1 MGKYFGTDGIR
12 GIAGEHLTA
21 NLAYLTGSAVAT
33 VIGNQMQ
40 TGEKP
45 RAVIGK
51 DTRVSSDMLE
61 AALVSGLCSGGA
73 DVELVGVVPTPAVAY
88 LTRKENT
95 DMGIVI
101 SASHNAFEH
110 NGIKIFNGEGFKLS
124 DELEAEIERLIDA
137 PEELVTQTH
146 GNMGR
151 LFSGRY
157 SSGRYIEHLQKRI
170 EGDFSNLKIAFDCA
184 NGAASPTAERLF
196 RKLGK
201 KVKIINSHPN
211 GVNINKNCGSTDM
224 RQLRRAVLRDG
235 FDAGFAFDGDA
246 DRCLVIDELGNIID
260 GDVLLAILG
269 GAMKKKRRL
278 KKNTVV
284 GTILSNSG
292 LDEYAGRHN
301 MTVLRSDVGD
311 RNVLEL
317 MKSSGACLG
326 GEGSGHT
333 IFLDDATT
341 GDGQLTAIKCLNLM
355 ASSGKKMSELA
366 SDFKKFPQVEVK
378 VPVENSEKKRV
389 MASPELI
396 AAINDEKVSMGD
408 SGSVLVRPSG
418 TEAIIRVTIEAETE
432 LMAKECAERLAD
444 VVRKLL

>member
-12 GIAGEHLTA
+12 GIAGEFLSA
-21 NLAYLTGSAVAT
+21 PLAYLTGFAVAT
-33 VIGNQMQ
+33 VVGGQR
-40 TGEKP
+40 ERP

-61 AALVSGLCSGGA
+61 AALVSGLCTGGA
-73 DVELVGVVPTPAVAY
+73 DVEIVGVAPTPAVAY
-88 LTRKENT
+88 LTKKENA
-95 DMGIVI
+95 DIGIVI
-101 SASHNAFEH
+101 SASHNSFEH
-110 NGIKIFNGEGFKLS
+110 NGIKIFNAEGFKFS
-124 DELEAEIERLIDA
+124 DELEAEIERLIDN
-137 PEELVTQTH
+137 PEELTAKTH
-146 GNMGR
+146 GQMGR
-151 LFSGRY
+151 HVGGRY
-157 SSGRYIEHLQKRI
+157 GVGRYIEHLQKRI
-170 EGDFSNLKIAFDCA
+170 EGDYSELKIAFDCA

-211 GVNINKNCGSTDM
+211 GININKSCGSTDLK
-224 RQLRRAVLRDG
+224 QLRRAVLRDG
-235 FDAGFAFDGDA
+235 FDVGFAFDGDA
-246 DRCLVIDELGNIID
+246 DRCLVIDELGNTID
-260 GDVLLAILG
+260 GDVLLAVLG

-292 LDEYAGRHN
+292 LDEFAGRHN
-301 MTVLRSDVGD
+301 MTVLRADVGD

-317 MKSSGACLG
+317 MKSSGANLG

-341 GDGQLTAIKCLNLM
+341 GDGQLTAIKCLNLLV
-355 ASSGKKMSELA
+355 SSGKTMSELVA
-366 SDFKKFPQVEVK
+366 DFKKFPQVEVK
-378 VPVENSEKKRV
+378 VPVENSEKQRV
-389 MASPELI
+389 MAMPELI
-396 AAINDEKVSMGD
+396 EAINEAKARMGD

-432 LMAKECAERLAD
+432 ILARECAERLAG
-444 VVRKLL
+444 VVRKL